1 MENAVAKDIRA
12 RIGLVMPEELADMLN
27 VTEDTLREWRR
38 NRVGPDFV
46 KTGKVVVYRE
56 VDVQKW
62 LEMNVVITNRSGPGG
77 G

>member
-1 MENAVAKDIRA
+1 
-12 RIGLVMPEELADMLN
+12 MPAELADMLN

-56 VDVQKW
+56 ADVQKW
-62 LEMNVVITNRSGPGG
+62 LEMNVVLTNRSGPGG

>member
-1 MENAVAKDIRA
+1 
-12 RIGLVMPEELADMLN
+12 MPAELADMLN

-62 LEMNVVITNRSGPGG
+62 LEMNVVLTNRSGPGG